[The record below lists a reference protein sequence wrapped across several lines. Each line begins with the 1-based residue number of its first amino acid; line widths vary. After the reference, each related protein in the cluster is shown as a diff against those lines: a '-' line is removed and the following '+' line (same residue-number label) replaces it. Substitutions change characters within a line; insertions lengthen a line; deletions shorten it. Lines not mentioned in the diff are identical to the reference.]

1 MAVFINAKIHCLVYE
16 GQWIF
21 LRVKTKLKKRAFM
34 YVNILLVNT
43 RWWEGRGKID
53 SRYIQVSRNVREIAV
68 L

>member
-1 MAVFINAKIHCLVYE
+1 
-16 GQWIF
+16 
-21 LRVKTKLKKRAFM
+21 M

-53 SRYIQVSRNVREIAV
+53 SRYIQVSRKVRGIAV